1 MCGLASF
8 LWDTWNLPTLG
19 MVNVF
24 SLYMSKTWSFLN
36 LNWFRVTS
44 KVSFLSDNKPQVL
57 SVLNVY
63 NEKTLNLRNQSTDQG
78 YPWVSQ
84 NDLYQK
90 YFFEHMG
97 GFGVYMQRFNRY
109 VSKMGVFSSFIHV
122 ERKMN
127 FVCDQKN
134 IYGIIDI
141 FFSIKI
147 WWKAFK

>member
-1 MCGLASF
+1 
-8 LWDTWNLPTLG
+8 

-78 YPWVSQ
+78 YLQVSQ

-109 VSKMGVFSSFIHV
+109 VSKTGVFLHSY
-122 ERKMN
+122 M
-127 FVCDQKN
+127 
-134 IYGIIDI
+134 
-141 FFSIKI
+141 
-147 WWKAFK
+147 

>member
-78 YPWVSQ
+78 YLRVSQ

-97 GFGVYMQRFNRY
+97 GFWVYRGSTGMYQRREF
-109 VSKMGVFSSFIHV
+109 FFIHTCREENEFCLWSRKYIWNYRYFFFNKNLV
-122 ERKMN
+122 E
-127 FVCDQKN
+127 
-134 IYGIIDI
+134 
-141 FFSIKI
+141 SI
-147 WWKAFK
+147 